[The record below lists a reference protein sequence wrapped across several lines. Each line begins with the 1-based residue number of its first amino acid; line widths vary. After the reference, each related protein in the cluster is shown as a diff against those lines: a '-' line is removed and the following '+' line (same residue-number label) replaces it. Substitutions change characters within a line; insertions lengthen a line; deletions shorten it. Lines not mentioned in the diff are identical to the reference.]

1 MAKLYTY
8 MIGIEPS
15 DWDFNDTKACKKYGL
30 TCKGYY
36 KLDDNEG
43 IVLVG
48 ELDNIEDIMEMYFGL
63 EIVDEY
69 LCPIDEFD
77 WEDGEW
83 ITGGWNE
90 SKKSAKKSIKESRE
104 TFKFNFPNNKE
115 VISFLRPMEYGLTS
129 AQLMTN
135 TGGNWAW
142 IDDPSFDESG
152 YMYIESNKDSHTKIQ
167 YDFAKV
173 VNSDIDWGNHQ
184 IYFYTKGDVLML
196 HFYNLSDD
204 EFNFLIYGDEHL
216 DGLATRFGK

>member
-8 MIGIEPS
+8 MIGIEPKY
-15 DWDFNDTKACKKYGL
+15 WTKDDDYACENYDIKN
-30 TCKGYY
+30 KGYY
-36 KLDDNEG
+36 QLGNNEG
-43 IVLVG
+43 MILVG
-48 ELDNIEDIMEMYFGL
+48 KLNDLKNIMDEYFGL

-69 LCPIDEFD
+69 LCPYESFD

-83 ITGGWNE
+83 ITGGWKE

-104 TFKFNFPNNKE
+104 TFKFNLPNNKE
-115 VISFLRPMEYGLTS
+115 VISFLKPMEYGLTS

-135 TGGNWAW
+135 TLGNWAM
-142 IDDPSFDESG
+142 IEDPIFEESG
-152 YMYIESNKDSHTKIQ
+152 YMYIKNKQSTGYFQ

-173 VNSDIDWGNHQ
+173 INVDVDWGNHQ

-196 HFYNLSDD
+196 HFYHLSDE
-204 EFNFLIYGDEHL
+204 EFKFLIYGDDHL